1 MGIAKLVQR
10 SEFNSRGESATSA
23 TTYTGVPMRRFDEL
37 PRMDANTKASILGA
51 AAAGAVAGKRMS
63 KNIEEK
69 GHPFSHCEVKP
80 LNLWQRI
87 CEHFGVTHI
96 VDWTPGSAGLAIGA
110 TGAME
115 YEGLAA
121 NEIHCRWL
129 DSTLDLVVKYIASKD
144 KVFANKLGGDDDFAE
159 EVAEYFGGTLLEARR
174 YLEPDRG

>member
-1 MGIAKLVQR
+1 MCQLPAKSGLAKLVQR
-10 SEFNSRGESATSA
+10 SEFNSCGEGATSA
-23 TTYTGVPMRRFDEL
+23 TTYTGVPMHRFDEL
-37 PRMDANTKASILGA
+37 PRMDADTKANILGV

-96 VDWTPGSAGLAIGA
+96 VDFTPGSAGLAIAA

-115 YEGLAA
+115 Y
-121 NEIHCRWL
+121 
-129 DSTLDLVVKYIASKD
+129 
-144 KVFANKLGGDDDFAE
+144 
-159 EVAEYFGGTLLEARR
+159 
-174 YLEPDRG
+174 